1 MIDKDRRTAE
11 RKTEE
16 WTDLTGR
23 PNDGQSERTVD
34 RQTMDK
40 NSSKFVQQTENK
52 DTAHYEMTDMSTDG
66 QRGKM
71 KDIQKRLEDEET
83 EIPTD
88 GKTA

>member
-1 MIDKDRRTAE
+1 
-11 RKTEE
+11 
-16 WTDLTGR
+16 
-23 PNDGQSERTVD
+23 
-34 RQTMDK
+34 MDK